1 MNAIECIES
10 RRSVRKF
17 KDMPIPTEL
26 LYEIIE
32 TSRFAPSWK
41 NTQIARY
48 HVVNN
53 AALKE
58 KIAQDC
64 VLDFKFNTKTLSKS
78 PFIVILTYVT
88 GRCGYEKDGSFS
100 TSKGDRWEMF
110 NAGIAAQTFCLAAH
124 EKGIGTCIMG
134 IFDEDKIAE
143 VIGLPENQKIG
154 AIIAAGYPDE
164 EPLAPPR
171 KGADYIMTRYE

>member
-1 MNAIECIES
+1 MNTIECIES
-10 RRSVRKF
+10 RRSIRKF

-26 LYEIIE
+26 LYDIIE

-48 HVVNN
+48 HVISNPV
-53 AALKE
+53 LKE
-58 KIAQDC
+58 KIANEC
-64 VLDFKFNTKTLSKS
+64 VLDFKFNTKTLSKA
-78 PFIVILTYVT
+78 PAIVIVSYVT
-88 GRCGYEKDGSFS
+88 ERCGYEKDGSFS

-110 NAGIAAQTFCLAAH
+110 NAGIATQTFCLAAH

-134 IFDEDKIAE
+134 IFDEYKIAD
-143 VIGLPENQKIG
+143 VIGLPENQKVG

-164 EPLAPPR
+164 EPTAPPR
-171 KGADYIMTRYE
+171 KGTDFIMTRYE